1 MTLSELNALIEQM
14 APSALCASLDN
25 SGLQVGDLAQE
36 ITRILLCVD
45 CTEAVVDEA
54 IAGGFDCILSH
65 HPWIFPSVSQLCEQ
79 QPHQRVLRKLIRHGI
94 ALIAAHTNLD
104 AAPGGVCET
113 LGQAMGLLDMQPV
126 QAEDGGDFGRIGAIA
141 PCTLRE
147 LAQRAKRVLDATCVR
162 VAGDLD
168 ARIARLCVAS
178 GSGTSCMEDA
188 LQKGA
193 QCIVTGDVRY
203 HTALSYAA
211 RGLCII
217 DAGHY
222 DTEKIVLPVWQSRLQ
237 TRFHALQYSVDL
249 CVASSGADVFV
260 QIG

>member
-1 MTLSELNALIEQM
+1 MTLSELQAVIEQM
-14 APSALCASLDN
+14 APSELCASFDN
-25 SGLQVGDLAQE
+25 SGLQVGDLSQK

-45 CTEAVVDEA
+45 CTEAVADEA
-54 IAGGFDCILSH
+54 IAGGFDCVLSH
-65 HPWIFPSVSQLCEQ
+65 HPWIFPSVSRLCEQ
-79 QPHQRVLRKLIRHGI
+79 DAHQRVLRKLIRHDI
-94 ALIAAHTNLD
+94 ALFAAHTNLD
-104 AAPGGVCET
+104 AAPDGVCET
-113 LGQAMGLLDMQPV
+113 LARAMGIREMQPV
-126 QAEDGGDFGRIGAIA
+126 QADDGGDFGRIGAIA

-147 LAQRAKRVLDATCVR
+147 LAQTAGRVLDATCVR

-168 ARIARLCVAS
+168 TRITRLCVAS
-178 GSGTSCMEDA
+178 GSGSSCMEDA

-237 TRFHALQYSVDL
+237 TRFHALQYNVDL

-260 QIG
+260 QVG